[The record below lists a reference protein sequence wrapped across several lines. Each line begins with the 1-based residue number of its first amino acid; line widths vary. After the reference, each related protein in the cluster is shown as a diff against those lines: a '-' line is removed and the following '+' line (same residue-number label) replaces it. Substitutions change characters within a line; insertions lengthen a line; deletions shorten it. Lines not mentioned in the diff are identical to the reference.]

1 MPNRE
6 QVVLANF
13 GERMVYLVGL
23 IAALFLLLSVVGMP
37 SLSGGIIL
45 LVICILLWRVGVIAR
60 DE

>member
-1 MPNRE
+1 
-6 QVVLANF
+6 
-13 GERMVYLVGL
+13 MVYLVGL

-45 LVICILLWRVGVIAR
+45 LVICILLWRVGVIAQ